1 MLAPHLGPGRWHRRA
16 DEMSEGGDVVTAMHR
31 FRVLGVAAA
40 MAIAVAGC
48 SGGSTPAPS
57 AEAGGGA
64 STVDVTLAEWSVT
77 PSTTT
82 TAPGDVTFRVTNEGT
97 VVHELIVV
105 KTDTKADAL
114 PVADGKVAEDGL
126 TVVDE
131 VEDVAAGTTVDLVL
145 AGLDAGHYA
154 IFCNISG
161 HYSQGMHADFDV
173 K

>member
-1 MLAPHLGPGRWHRRA
+1 MIRQHRNW
-16 DEMSEGGDVVTAMHR
+16 
-31 FRVLGVAAA
+31 VLGLATAVVV
-40 MAIAVAGC
+40 AVAGC

-57 AEAGGGA
+57 STGDAGA
-64 STVDVTLAEWSVT
+64 ATVDVTLAEWSVT

-82 TAPGDVTFRVTNEGT
+82 AAAGAVTFSVSNEGT
-97 VVHELIVV
+97 TVHELIVV

-114 PVADGKVAEDGL
+114 PVAGAKVDEAGL

-131 VEDVAAGTTVDLVL
+131 VEDVAAGTTADLALTDMV
-145 AGLDAGHYA
+145 AGHYV
-154 IFCNISG
+154 IFCNIEG

>member
-1 MLAPHLGPGRWHRRA
+1 MLRQHRLRILGLA
-16 DEMSEGGDVVTAMHR
+16 TAM
-31 FRVLGVAAA
+31 VVSITA
-40 MAIAVAGC
+40 C

-57 AEAGGGA
+57 ADAGARGT
-64 STVDVTLAEWSVT
+64 SVDVALAEWSVT

-82 TAPGDVTFRVTNEGT
+82 AAPGAVTFKVTNKGT
-97 VVHELIVV
+97 TVHELIVV

-131 VEDVAAGTTVDLVL
+131 VEDVAAGTTADLALTGL
-145 AGLDAGHYA
+145 AAGHYV
-154 IFCNISG
+154 IFCNIAG

>member
-1 MLAPHLGPGRWHRRA
+1 VIREHRRW
-16 DEMSEGGDVVTAMHR
+16 
-31 FRVLGVAAA
+31 VLGLASAMVVA
-40 MAIAVAGC
+40 IAGC

-57 AEAGGGA
+57 ADAVVGA
-64 STVDVTLAEWSVT
+64 TIVDVALAEWSVK

-82 TAPGDVTFRVTNEGT
+82 AAPGAVTFRVSNIGT
-97 VVHELIVV
+97 TVHELIVV

-131 VEDVAAGTTVDLVL
+131 VEDVAAGTTADLAL
-145 AGLDAGHYA
+145 TGLVAGHYA
-154 IFCNISG
+154 IFCNIEG